1 MTHDTISVEAELC
14 ILLAFQERRA
24 RILVQNPALPR
35 ALSTK
40 TVKQT
45 YKLSTTPRR
54 GIWQERCKPLVVLF
68 SH

>member
-14 ILLAFQERRA
+14 VLLAFQERRA

-45 YKLSTTPRR
+45 Y
-54 GIWQERCKPLVVLF
+54 
-68 SH
+68 